1 MIQLV
6 LILQIKLQAFQKSL
20 QRNCTNKMRM
30 KQKYQKKDIYLQKK
44 GNTLLM
50 NYNQY
55 NNIIMEYQKITNF
68 SENTPNQ
75 LAKFKTKNWIEINDQ
90 SREV

>member
-1 MIQLV
+1 
-6 LILQIKLQAFQKSL
+6 
-20 QRNCTNKMRM
+20 M
-30 KQKYQKKDIYLQKK
+30 KQKDQKKDIYLQKK

-68 SENTPNQ
+68 SDNTPNQ